1 MATVIVTLRI
11 MPEGPDV
18 DLESLRQRAT
28 KAIADFGGEVGK
40 FEIEPIAF
48 GLKALK
54 LFFVMPEEKGS
65 TDSLEQTIAG
75 MEGVNS
81 VSVDDVRRAVG

>member
-1 MATVIVTLRI
+1 MANVIVTMRI
-11 MPEGPDV
+11 MPESV
-18 DLESLRQRAT
+18 DINLDDLRQQAT

-40 FEIEPIAF
+40 FEIEPVAF

-65 TDSLEQTIAG
+65 TYELEQTIAKIP
-75 MEGVNS
+75 GVTS
-81 VSVDDVRRAVG
+81 VNVDDVRRAIG